1 MQVVDLEIKA
11 DRGELTHSQTR
22 KLMELYSAA
31 IEFYNCNTDL
41 ENQVYYQ
48 EKLSKLN
55 DQTKT
60 KIDRMIVKSNK
71 DRNKQTQG
79 LSKGHKSN
87 MSDGNIQI
95 KAVKKSN
102 IVELRRRED
111 AMKLNLYNEKLK
123 QNKDNV
129 KEKTIE

>member
-1 MQVVDLEIKA
+1 
-11 DRGELTHSQTR
+11 
-22 KLMELYSAA
+22 
-31 IEFYNCNTDL
+31 
-41 ENQVYYQ
+41 
-48 EKLSKLN
+48 
-55 DQTKT
+55 
-60 KIDRMIVKSNK
+60 
-71 DRNKQTQG
+71 
-79 LSKGHKSN
+79 